1 MGLETGKD
9 EVYQYHDPNTGL
21 PVYTGHSVRL
31 KARHKQHLTDGSGFS
46 KYLNSF
52 DEPPKPV
59 ILQGFNSRVEAVE
72 CEIYHMFA
80 DHTWFS
86 YGGFNF
92 VLGDLPNDPEGLY
105 RANSAR
111 MKTLQA
117 TPDFAKANSERMKA
131 RQAALTPGQ
140 RSERSR
146 RAGIAAN
153 AAMTPEQRSERLRRA
168 GLAYAA
174 MTPKQHS
181 ERGRRIS
188 AAAAAM
194 TPEQRSERAH
204 RGAAAMTPEQRSE
217 RSYHANAALTP
228 KQRSERSRR
237 GAAAM
242 TPEQRSERAHRGGA
256 RGGRIGACKRW
267 NINRGKS
274 CTCGKHNG

>member
-1 MGLETGKD
+1 MGLETRKD
-9 EVYQYHDPNTGL
+9 QVYQYHDPNTGL

-80 DHTWFS
+80 DHTWCA
-86 YGGFNF
+86 YGGYNF
-92 VLGDLPNDPEGLY
+92 VLGDFPGDREGLY
-105 RANSAR
+105 RANSMR
-111 MKTLQA
+111 MKALLTN
-117 TPDFAKANSERMKA
+117 PDFAKANSERMKA

-146 RAGIAAN
+146 RGGIASN
-153 AAMTPEQRSERLRRA
+153 AAMTPEQRSERSRRA
-168 GLAYAA
+168 GIA
-174 MTPKQHS
+174 S
-181 ERGRRIS
+181 N
-188 AAAAAM
+188 AAM

-204 RGAAAMTPEQRSE
+204 RRAAAITPEQRSERSRRGAAAMTPEQRSE
-217 RSYHANAALTP
+217 RSR
-228 KQRSERSRR
+228 RS
-237 GAAAM
+237 AAAM

-267 NINRGKS
+267 NRGKS